1 MYSTGNSSQ
10 YSRMTYV
17 GKESKREWIYIYMIH
32 LAIQQKLTNI
42 VNKLCFTIFF
52 FSKMVGLRTDY

>member
-1 MYSTGNSSQ
+1 
-10 YSRMTYV
+10 
-17 GKESKREWIYIYMIH
+17 MIH

-52 FSKMVGLRTDY
+52 FFKNGGAQDRLLNVVRTESLTTHRG